1 MMNKHDITLI
11 EIENLWPHYQRT
23 LRVWRERFELRWP
36 DIQKADPAV
45 FTERFRRSWSMYLD
59 STVEVFNQT
68 LDLSQI
74 IFVHGRSG
82 EYYPRGREVK
92 LAGDFRTGDQE
103 VECYR

>member
-1 MMNKHDITLI
+1 
-11 EIENLWPHYQRT
+11 
-23 LRVWRERFELRWP
+23 VWRERFNLRWP

-68 LDLSQI
+68 LDLSHI
-74 IFVHGRSG
+74 IFVRGRSA
-82 EYYPRGREVK
+82 EYYPRTREVK
-92 LAGDFRTGDQE
+92 PVGDFRTGDQE